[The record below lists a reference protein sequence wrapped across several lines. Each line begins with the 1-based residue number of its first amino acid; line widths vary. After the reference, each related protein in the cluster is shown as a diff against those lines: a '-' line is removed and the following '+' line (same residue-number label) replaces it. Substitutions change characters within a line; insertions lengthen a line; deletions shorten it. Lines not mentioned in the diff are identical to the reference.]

1 METVWRKKKRYLL
14 AEASY
19 SCKSKTLSWFIVAG
33 EISFTTTKSWVGS
46 HALCCMINSENC
58 ITYVPNTTSSKQSI
72 VSFLLL
78 YIVWNTLN
86 PSLSLSLSLSSLFT
100 IAFVNIVSWKVSFR
114 SNYFWFQ
121 SWSVRWFCKI
131 YSQPH
136 ILNWYVILFWNIL
149 DTPNCITR

>member
-1 METVWRKKKRYLL
+1 METVLTKKKRYLL

-86 PSLSLSLSLSSLFT
+86 PSLSLSLSLLFLLLLLWILLAEKYLSDQIT
-100 IAFVNIVSWKVSFR
+100 FG
-114 SNYFWFQ
+114 SNLRPWGGFARYIPNHTFKLI
-121 SWSVRWFCKI
+121 RYI
-131 YSQPH
+131 
-136 ILNWYVILFWNIL
+136 FWNIL
-149 DTPNCITR
+149 DTLNCNTR